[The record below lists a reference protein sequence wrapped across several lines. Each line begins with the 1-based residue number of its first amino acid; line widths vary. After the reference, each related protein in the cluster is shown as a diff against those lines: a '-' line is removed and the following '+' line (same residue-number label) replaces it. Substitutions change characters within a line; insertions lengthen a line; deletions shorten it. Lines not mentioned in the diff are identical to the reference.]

1 MIVATF
7 LRKLFLLR
15 RGTEMTCKCGSDRIL
30 FVSGKVSDMCFMQQG
45 EVEHNGYV
53 VSGLRVGCGDY
64 LEFDVCLDCGQ
75 LGISSFTI
83 TSSTRC

>member
-1 MIVATF
+1 
-7 LRKLFLLR
+7 
-15 RGTEMTCKCGSDRIL
+15 MTCKCGSDRIL

-75 LGISSFTI
+75 MQVSDEEGWTPVPDLAEAIEDNDE
-83 TSSTRC
+83 